1 MCQTLRDGIGVA
13 EVFPYKLLSSRA
25 AQTARDLANGGL
37 DTPTKLS
44 DPGREVRSLASAR
57 DDGKYL
63 PPRRR
68 FCRLRRLQPE
78 NRFAFFHQVE
88 TIARD
93 RLQISWVRLQPANF
107 PRCPRQQQ
115 LLLVALR
122 LERVDLG
129 PRRLHFL
136 LRRNK
141 QADDPEPDREKQ
153 KDKEYPVQSL
163 PDGGFATSTEISIA
177 GLIH

>member
-1 MCQTLRDGIGVA
+1 MGSAWRRSFLTNCCHPEQRRRRGTSRM
-13 EVFPYKLLSSRA
+13 EVWIHKLNCVI
-25 AQTARDLANGGL
+25 QDARWG
-37 DTPTKLS
+37 P
-44 DPGREVRSLASAR
+44 SLALG

-93 RLQISWVRLQPANF
+93 CLQISWIRLQPANF

-136 LRRNK
+136 IRRNK